1 VLLTR
6 SLHGGFDRE
15 HCSRV
20 VLESPSWFSVEI
32 LQSCEKQQ
40 AVRECARSTTA
51 ARPAQVG
58 SDLPTTTAKLPW
70 AVWPTVSW
78 KALRPLL
85 FDIAWRRTCVTLS
98 EWFQ

>member
-1 VLLTR
+1 
-6 SLHGGFDRE
+6 
-15 HCSRV
+15 
-20 VLESPSWFSVEI
+20 VLESPSWLLVET
-32 LQSCEKQQ
+32 LQSSEKQQ
-40 AVRECARSTTA
+40 AADAALRSSTA

-70 AVWPTVSW
+70 AVWLTVSW

-85 FDIAWRRTCVTLS
+85 FHVASRRTCVTLT